1 MEKTEKVF
9 MTQQLIC
16 MLPSLCVKT
25 LGYLINWQK
34 YEVIKYYPNQMT
46 KFMHITEKELEIA
59 LQTLSDRNLIDIS
72 KIDGN
77 YAIQLNKN
85 VIMSYINVPMQKVH
99 DTEGF
104 KLADKVTWNIEEK
117 TTMPSYLYG
126 SLPVEDMDEK
136 QIQAMILR
144 LQASLNEKKQV
155 KELVKSNEVVDD
167 LPF

>member
-1 MEKTEKVF
+1 MEKTDKIF

-34 YEVIKYYPNQMT
+34 YDVIKYFPNQMT

-59 LQTLSDRNLIDIS
+59 LQTLSDKNLIDIS

-77 YAIQLNKN
+77 YAIQLNKK

-117 TTMPSYLYG
+117 TTVPSID
-126 SLPVEDMDEK
+126 DMDEK

-155 KELVKSNEVVDD
+155 REMIKVSEPTDD

>member
-1 MEKTEKVF
+1 METNEKAF

-25 LGYLINWQK
+25 LGYLLNWQK

-59 LQTLSDRNLIDIS
+59 LQTLSDRHLIDIS
-72 KIDGN
+72 KMDGN
-77 YAIQLNKN
+77 YAIQLNKK

-104 KLADKVTWNIEEK
+104 KLAEKVIWNIEEK
-117 TTMPSYLYG
+117 ETMPSYMYKN
-126 SLPVEDMDEK
+126 LPFEDMDEK

-155 KELVKSNEVVDD
+155 KEMIKVSEPTD

>member
-1 MEKTEKVF
+1 METNEKAF

-25 LGYLINWQK
+25 LGYLLNWQK
-34 YEVIKYYPNQMT
+34 YEVIKYYPSQMT
-46 KFMHITEKELEIA
+46 KFMHITEEELEIA
-59 LQTLSDRNLIDIS
+59 LQTLSDKKLIDIS
-72 KIDGN
+72 KMDGN
-77 YAIQLNKN
+77 FAIQLNKK

-104 KLADKVTWNIEEK
+104 KLAEKVTWNVEEK
-117 TTMPSYLYG
+117 KEVPSID
-126 SLPVEDMDEK
+126 DMDEK

-155 KELVKSNEVVDD
+155 REMIKVSEPTDD

>member
-1 MEKTEKVF
+1 MEKQDKVF

-59 LQTLSDRNLIDIS
+59 LQTLSDRKLIDIS
-72 KIDGN
+72 KMDGN
-77 YAIQLNKN
+77 YVIQLNKK

-104 KLADKVTWNIEEK
+104 KLADKVTWNAEEK
-117 TTMPSYLYG
+117 KEALSID
-126 SLPVEDMDEK
+126 DMDEK

-167 LPF
+167 DGYGLPF

>member
-1 MEKTEKVF
+1 MEKTDKIF

-34 YEVIKYYPNQMT
+34 YDVIKYFPNQMT

-77 YAIQLNKN
+77 YAIQLNKK

-117 TTMPSYLYG
+117 TTVPSID
-126 SLPVEDMDEK
+126 DMDEK

-155 KELVKSNEVVDD
+155 KEMIKVSEPTDD

>member
-16 MLPSLCVKT
+16 MLPSLGVKV
-25 LGYLINWQK
+25 LGYLLNWQK
-34 YEVIKYYPNQMT
+34 YDVIKYYPSQMT

-77 YAIQLNKN
+77 YAIQLNKK

-117 TTMPSYLYG
+117 ETVPSID
-126 SLPVEDMDEK
+126 DMDEK
-136 QIQAMILR
+136 QITAMILR

-155 KELVKSNEVVDD
+155 NELVKSNEVEDD